1 MSTLPGTLPRAGAPG
16 VRAQRTRQPEE
27 LLNISY
33 VQAFVKVAECGGIA
47 PASKELCLSPSSISR
62 SIQQL
67 EKYLSVPLL
76 ERHPRGSF
84 LSPYGK
90 QILPRAQ
97 NAIKELNAIPRMKT
111 DDRKGTI
118 DSREHLLNTRRLQ
131 MFIKLCER
139 RHMPSVAV
147 ELGISQPAV
156 SLGVG
161 ILESGVGGILFERSA
176 LGLVP
181 TGRALGM
188 ELSCRRALNEL
199 RFIPA
204 EVAALHGSVQG
215 VVTIGVIP
223 PGRHLILPDAIAE
236 VTAHH
241 VGLRI
246 VTREDPFERLL
257 HGLRVS
263 DIDFIFAPL
272 LLKSRAADL
281 QSEAL
286 FEEDVALLVG
296 RGNALLRKRASLKD
310 LASARW
316 ILPPTDAPARVLLNS
331 AFINAGIRPPAP
343 VVESSDLAMIRGLL
357 TRTEMVTAL
366 LSHQMAYEIEE
377 GRIRRLPIQF
387 PGTVSRMGLYYRTE
401 SRPSPAARFLMD
413 AIRLIAKR

>member
-1 MSTLPGTLPRAGAPG
+1 MSPLLGTPSRTGAPG

-27 LLNISY
+27 LPNISH

-84 LSPYGK
+84 LSSYGK

-97 NAIKELNAIPRMKT
+97 SAIKELNAIPRMKT
-111 DDRKGTI
+111 DDRKGII
-118 DSREHLLNTRRLQ
+118 DSLEHLLNTRRLQ
-131 MFIKLCER
+131 MFINLCER

-147 ELGISQPAV
+147 ELGISQPAI

-176 LGLVP
+176 VGLVP

-223 PGRHLILPDAIAE
+223 LGRHLILPDAIAE
-236 VTAHH
+236 VTARH
-241 VGLRI
+241 VGIRI

-257 HGLRVS
+257 SGLRAS

-272 LLKSRAADL
+272 LSKDQVGHLHC
-281 QSEAL
+281 ETL

-296 RGNALLRKRASLKD
+296 RGNAFLRKRTSLKD

-316 ILPPTDAPARVLLNS
+316 ILPPKDAPARVLLNS
-331 AFINAGIRPPAP
+331 EFINAGIRPPAP
-343 VVESSDLAMIRGLL
+343 VVESCDLAIIRGLL
-357 TRTEMVTAL
+357 TRTEMVAAL
-366 LSHQMAYEIEE
+366 LSHQIPYEIEE
-377 GRIRRLPIQF
+377 GEIRRLPIQL
-387 PGTVSRMGLYYRTE
+387 PDAVSRMGLYCRAE
-401 SRPSPAARFLMD
+401 SRPSPAARLLMD